1 MPHYRQPKRPNSN
14 LLAVIISIAL
24 YASPS
29 SLIQIDTGGG
39 SICFA
44 YCGIDIEAPHS
55 PADTPTPLESHQRA
69 T

>member
-1 MPHYRQPKRPNSN
+1 MPHYRQPKRPNSD

-24 YASPS
+24 YVSPS

-44 YCGIDIEAPHS
+44 FCGIERSDPSAPS
-55 PADTPTPLESHQRA
+55 DDRLDDENNQRA
-69 T
+69 A